1 MVLPVATVAFSYTA
15 ASVVGRQAV
24 VPAQTD
30 GNSPETG
37 APGQEEEGI
46 EIPVQVRLGC
56 PRPPVNSTQGAWG
69 WGQAGSDSGCLLA
82 AHGRSGNTELCAGG
96 YKAALSM
103 LTERSR

>member
-1 MVLPVATVAFSYTA
+1 M
-15 ASVVGRQAV
+15 

-69 WGQAGSDSGCLLA
+69 WGQAGSDSGCLPA
-82 AHGRSGNTELCAGG
+82 AHGRSGNTELCASGPHQRETR
-96 YKAALSM
+96 
-103 LTERSR
+103 TEWKSSATVPPGSVFEGV